1 MSAPRKSL
9 AAAMALCVLLGLLL
23 SGCANYRETEDL
35 IFIDAIAVDRAPNGK
50 FLVTAETT
58 NASGGMEAEIIPRYL
73 ECEGDTIVD
82 AMRNMQKFSINEL
95 YWSHTEVLIMSQ
107 QVATEDLA
115 EVIDTMMRVRQ
126 IRQSLALIV
135 SKEPT
140 AKEVLESENP
150 TKQPN
155 GPNIMNA
162 LRAQRLLGKAPYTQ
176 MFELVDTVAG
186 QGEESVVALI
196 GLSEVNGKKEIEVSG
211 AAVIHSHWLVGF
223 IDENDTRIFLL
234 AAGRVKKTEFPLPAD
249 PGGKFS
255 DSTVSLDT
263 DRVSVTVGF
272 ENGKPWCEFGIVG
285 NVILESI
292 DGASPDP
299 DQFQQVT
306 DAILI
311 NTSMALENSLVA
323 LIQKTKGIGSSDI
336 LGIGSH
342 LQDSQ
347 PELWKQINGQWNE
360 LYNQLDVR
368 VWTDLKLRSTNQI
381 AQPVA
386 ERE

>member
-9 AAAMALCVLLGLLL
+9 AVAMALCSLLGLLL
-23 SGCANYRETEDL
+23 SGCANYREPENL

-50 FLVTAETT
+50 YLVTVEIA
-58 NASGGMEAEIIPRYL
+58 NASGGAEIKIEPRYL
-73 ECEGDTIVD
+73 ACEGDTIVD
-82 AMRNMQKFSINEL
+82 AMRNMQKFALNEL

-115 EVIDTMMRVRQ
+115 EVMDTMMRVRQ
-126 IRQSLALIV
+126 IRQSLAIIV

-140 AKEVLESENP
+140 AREVLEAENP

-162 LRAQRLLGKAPYTQ
+162 LRTQRLLGKAPYTQ
-176 MFELVDTVAG
+176 LFELVDAVTG
-186 QGEESVVALI
+186 QGEESVIALI
-196 GLSEVNGKKEIEVSG
+196 GLTEMNEKKEIEISG
-211 AAVIHSHWLVGF
+211 AAVLHSHWLVGF

-234 AAGRVKKTEFPLPAD
+234 ATGRVKKTEFPLPAD

-255 DSTVSLDT
+255 DATVSLDT
-263 DRVSVTVGF
+263 DKVNVKVGF
-272 ENGKPWCEFGIVG
+272 DNGKPWCEFGIVG
-285 NVILESI
+285 SVVLESI
-292 DGASPDP
+292 DGSSTDP
-299 DQFQQVT
+299 DQFKKVT
-306 DAILI
+306 DAVLV

-323 LIQKTKGIGSSDI
+323 LVRKSKDISSSDI
-336 LGIGSH
+336 LGIGSL

-347 PELWKQINGQWNE
+347 PELWKQIYGQWNE

-368 VWTDLKLRSTNQI
+368 VWTDLKLRNTNQI

-386 ERE
+386 ERD